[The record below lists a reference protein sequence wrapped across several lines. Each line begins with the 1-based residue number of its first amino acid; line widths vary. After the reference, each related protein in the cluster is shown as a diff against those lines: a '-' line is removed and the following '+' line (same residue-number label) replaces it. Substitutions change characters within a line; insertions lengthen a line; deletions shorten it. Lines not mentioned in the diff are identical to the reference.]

1 MKIERMPK
9 QIVTARTGKK
19 HGIEEDH
26 GKDGLM
32 RLKRI

>member
-1 MKIERMPK
+1 MNNERMPK
-9 QIVTARTGKK
+9 QIVTARME
-19 HGIEEDH
+19 GIRKQEEDH